1 MNNKNLDALF
11 TGLTGTPKSSSSG
24 QPSTSL
30 VPKVSDKSVKSV
42 PKVSD
47 KSVKSDKEPSERVS
61 EERFCTIVQSD
72 ILRKIRIIANR
83 EGLQIKEV
91 VNAAFE
97 KAIKSYERR
106 NGPVDGRMKGD
117 AKNLF

>member
-11 TGLTGTPKSSSSG
+11 TGLTGTQISPASELPPN
-24 QPSTSL
+24 QEPNVT
-30 VPKVSDKSVKSV
+30 VKNL
-42 PKVSD
+42 D
-47 KSVKSDKEPSERVS
+47 TERELSEEVS

-72 ILRKIRIIANR
+72 ILRKIRIIAKR

-91 VNAAFE
+91 VNAAFG
-97 KAIKSYERR
+97 KAIKSNERK
-106 NGPVDGRMKGD
+106 NGTVDGRMKGD

>member
-11 TGLTGTPKSSSSG
+11 TGLTGTPKTSSSEL
-24 QPSTSL
+24 PSAN
-30 VPKVSDKSVKSV
+30 KVSEAAEKHANTSRQSSESVA
-42 PKVSD
+42 
-47 KSVKSDKEPSERVS
+47 

-91 VNAAFE
+91 VN
-97 KAIKSYERR
+97 
-106 NGPVDGRMKGD
+106 DGRMKGD

>member
-11 TGLTGTPKSSSSG
+11 TGLTGTPKSS
-24 QPSTSL
+24 
-30 VPKVSDKSVKSV
+30 
-42 PKVSD
+42 
-47 KSVKSDKEPSERVS
+47 
-61 EERFCTIVQSD
+61 FCTIVQSD

-91 VNAAFE
+91 VYAAFE
-97 KAIKSYERR
+97 KAIKSYERK

>member
-11 TGLTGTPKSSSSG
+11 TGLTG
-24 QPSTSL
+24 
-30 VPKVSDKSVKSV
+30 
-42 PKVSD
+42 
-47 KSVKSDKEPSERVS
+47 
-61 EERFCTIVQSD
+61 IVQSD
-72 ILRKIRIIANR
+72 NLRKIRIIANR

-106 NGPVDGRMKGD
+106 KGPVDGRMKGD

>member
-11 TGLTGTPKSSSSG
+11 SGLTGTPKSSG
-24 QPSTSL
+24 PEHPSTYQAA
-30 VPKVSDKSVKSV
+30 KASDKTVR
-42 PKVSD
+42 
-47 KSVKSDKEPSERVS
+47 SDKESGESIP

-72 ILRKIRIIANR
+72 TLRKIRIIANR
-83 EGLQIKEV
+83 ERLQIKEV

-97 KAIKSYERR
+97 KAIKSYERK

-117 AKNLF
+117 ARNLF

>member
-11 TGLTGTPKSSSSG
+11 TGLTGTPKTSSLELPSANMVSEAAEKQANTSRQSSE
-24 QPSTSL
+24 S
-30 VPKVSDKSVKSV
+30 
-42 PKVSD
+42 
-47 KSVKSDKEPSERVS
+47 VS

>member
-24 QPSTSL
+24 QPSTSQ
-30 VPKVSDKSVKSV
+30 VPIVPDKA
-42 PKVSD
+42 
-47 KSVKSDKEPSERVS
+47 VKSDKESGESIP

-72 ILRKIRIIANR
+72 TLRKIRIIANR
-83 EGLQIKEV
+83 ERLQIKEV

-97 KAIKSYERR
+97 KAIKSYERK

-117 AKNLF
+117 ARNLF

>member
-11 TGLTGTPKSSSSG
+11 TGLTGTPKSSSSE
-24 QPSTSL
+24 QPSAN
-30 VPKVSDKSVKSV
+30 KVSEVVEKHANTGRQS
-42 PKVSD
+42 
-47 KSVKSDKEPSERVS
+47 SESVS

>member
-11 TGLTGTPKSSSSG
+11 TGLTGTPKSSSPE
-24 QPSTSL
+24 QPSMSQ
-30 VPKVSDKSVKSV
+30 VPKASDKAVV
-42 PKVSD
+42 LG
-47 KSVKSDKEPSERVS
+47 KESTERVP

-72 ILRKIRIIANR
+72 TLRKIRIIANR

-97 KAIKSYERR
+97 KAIKSYERKH
-106 NGPVDGRMKGD
+106 GPVDERMKGD
-117 AKNLF
+117 ARNLF

>member
-11 TGLTGTPKSSSSG
+11 TGLTGTPNTSSSEL
-24 QPSTSL
+24 PSA
-30 VPKVSDKSVKSV
+30 KKD
-42 PKVSD
+42 
-47 KSVKSDKEPSERVS
+47 SEAAEKPVNTGRQSSMSVS

-83 EGLQIKEV
+83 ERLQIKEV

-97 KAIKSYERR
+97 KAIKSYERK

>member
-30 VPKVSDKSVKSV
+30 VPK
-42 PKVSD
+42 
-47 KSVKSDKEPSERVS
+47 
-61 EERFCTIVQSD
+61 
-72 ILRKIRIIANR
+72 
-83 EGLQIKEV
+83 
-91 VNAAFE
+91 AAFE

>member
-11 TGLTGTPKSSSSG
+11 TGLTGTQISPTSE
-24 QPSTSL
+24 QPANQEPN
-30 VPKVSDKSVKSV
+30 VRVKNL
-42 PKVSD
+42 D
-47 KSVKSDKEPSERVS
+47 TERELSEEVT

-106 NGPVDGRMKGD
+106 NGPVGGRMKGD

>member
-11 TGLTGTPKSSSSG
+11 SGLTGTPKTSSSKL
-24 QPSTSL
+24 PSAN
-30 VPKVSDKSVKSV
+30 KVSEAAE
-42 PKVSD
+42 KVANTGRQS
-47 KSVKSDKEPSERVS
+47 SEGVS

-97 KAIKSYERR
+97 KAIKSYERK